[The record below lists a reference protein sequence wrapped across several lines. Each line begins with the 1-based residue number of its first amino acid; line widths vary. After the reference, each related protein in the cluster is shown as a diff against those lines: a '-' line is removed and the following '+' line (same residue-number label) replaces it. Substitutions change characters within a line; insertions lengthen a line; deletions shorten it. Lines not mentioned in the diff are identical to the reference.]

1 MCEPPIPNK
10 RPSATKRTQTPASF
24 PHFARLAGLWGKD
37 HPSNATPTL
46 ALRSA
51 APNAYGMTS
60 LLEPSGGGLGAAG
73 RVVAVLGP
81 TNTGK
86 TYLAIERML
95 GYRTGMIGFPLR
107 LLARENYDRIVSI
120 KGKNAV
126 ALVTGEEK
134 ILPPGATYWVCT
146 VESMPLDR
154 PVDFLAVDEIQLCA
168 DPERGHIFTDRL
180 LHARGMV
187 ETMFLGSDI
196 IQPLIR
202 RLVPRAEFIQRE
214 RFSKLTYAGY
224 KKLTRLP
231 PRSAVVAF
239 SATDVYAIAE
249 LIRRQRGGTAVV
261 LGALSPR
268 TRNAQVG
275 LYQAG
280 EVDYLVATDAIGMGL
295 NMDVDHVAFARMVK
309 FDGFSP
315 RRLRPT
321 EVAQIAGRAGR
332 HMRDGTFG
340 TTDEAGELEPDL
352 IDRVENHRFEMLRTL
367 SWRNSKLRF
376 DTPGFL
382 LKSLEE
388 RPPIPE
394 LLRARDADDH
404 LTLQALVRDQEIL
417 DLAKGR
423 ENVRL
428 LWEVCQ
434 VPDFRKT
441 LSDAHTRMLGQVY
454 RYLRTG
460 IGRLDEDWVEKQI
473 ARLDHTDGDI
483 DALVARIAHIRTWTY
498 ISHRQAWLK
507 DPVHWQE
514 RSRVIE
520 DKLSDALH
528 ERLTQRFIDR
538 RSATLARSLKDG
550 RNLLGGV
557 RADGDVVVEGHSVG
571 RLEGFRFVPDA
582 PVRSEEAKALFSAAR
597 RALRDEVVNRLRSF
611 EQEPDEA
618 FALEP
623 DGMLTANGIAVAR
636 LAPGPSPLAP
646 VIVPHDEG
654 LLDQAQR
661 DRVRARLERWLK
673 AHIAT
678 RLRPLATLREA
689 DKLAG
694 AARGLAF
701 QFLEGLG
708 ALPRAPVTAMVESL
722 EKSDRKALSK
732 LGVRLGV
739 SHIYLPALA
748 KPAAV
753 ELRALLWAVSQ
764 GLPLPAPTP
773 PPGRVSV
780 DLAGAPPAFRTAAFW
795 EAIGY
800 PTVGARA
807 VRVDMLDRL
816 ETEMMKQ
823 AKEGEAMPEPA
834 LAQMIGV
841 KPDELDGVLKALGYG
856 KTVAEDG
863 KATWRRRRNRR
874 SGKPRREAPTSS
886 DHPFAKLRE
895 LSRVE

>member
-1 MCEPPIPNK
+1 M
-10 RPSATKRTQTPASF
+10 
-24 PHFARLAGLWGKD
+24 
-37 HPSNATPTL
+37 
-46 ALRSA
+46 
-51 APNAYGMTS
+51 
-60 LLEPSGGGLGAAG
+60 
-73 RVVAVLGP
+73 VAVLGP

-95 GYRTGMIGFPLR
+95 GHRTGMIGFPLR

-120 KGKNAV
+120 KGRNAV

-134 ILPPGATYWVCT
+134 ILPPNPSYWVCT

-180 LHARGMV
+180 LHARGLV
-187 ETMFLGSDI
+187 ETMVLGSDTL
-196 IQPLIR
+196 QPLIR
-202 RLVPRAEFIQRE
+202 RLVPRVEFISRP
-214 RFSKLTYAGY
+214 RFSQLTYAGY

-249 LIRRQRGGTAVV
+249 MLRRQRGGTAVV

-309 FDGFSP
+309 FDGFAP
-315 RRLRPT
+315 RRLRAP

-340 TTDEAGELEPDL
+340 ITDEVQE
-352 IDRVENHRFEMLRTL
+352 IDADVVNRVENHEFETIKTI
-367 SWRNSKLRF
+367 SWRNSALRF

-388 RPPIPE
+388 RSPLPE
-394 LLRARDADDH
+394 LMRARDADDH
-404 LTLQALVRDQEIL
+404 LALQALVRDPDIM

-423 ENVRL
+423 DAVRL

-434 VPDFRKT
+434 IPDFRKV
-441 LSDAHTRMLGQVY
+441 LSDAHTRLLGQVF
-454 RYLRTG
+454 RSLRSG
-460 IGRLDEDWVEKQI
+460 VGRLDEDWVAKQI
-473 ARLDHTDGDI
+473 TRLDRTEGDI

-498 ISHRQAWLK
+498 ISNRPAWLK
-507 DPVHWQE
+507 DPLHWQE
-514 RSRVIE
+514 RTRAVE

-538 RSATLARSLKDG
+538 RSATLVRTLKDG
-550 RNLLGGV
+550 RDLIGGV
-557 RADGDVVVEGHSVG
+557 RADGEVVVEGHPVG

-582 PVRSEEAKALFSAAR
+582 PDRSDEARALLTAAR
-597 RALRDEVVNRLRSF
+597 RALRDELASRLRSF

-618 FALEP
+618 FALTP
-623 DGMLTANGIAVAR
+623 DGQFTANGIAVAR
-636 LAPGPSPLAP
+636 LAAGPSVLTPL
-646 VIVPHDEG
+646 VVPFDEG
-654 LLDQAQR
+654 LLDQGQR
-661 DRVRARLERWLK
+661 DRVRARLDRWLK
-673 AHIAT
+673 DHIAA
-678 RLRPLATLREA
+678 RLRPLIALSKAETLT
-689 DKLAG
+689 G

-701 QFLEGLG
+701 QLVEGMG
-708 ALPRAPVTAMVESL
+708 VLPRAPVAGLVEGL
-722 EKSDRKALSK
+722 EREDRKALAK

-739 SHIYLPALA
+739 SHLYLTALA

-753 ELRALLWAVSQ
+753 AMRGLLWAVRAGQ
-764 GLPLPAPTP
+764 PLPVPVP

-780 DLAGAPPAFRTAAFW
+780 EAAPEREGGPPPAFW

-800 PTVGARA
+800 PLAGGRA

-816 ETEMMKQ
+816 ETEMLKH
-823 AKEGEAMPEPA
+823 AKDGAPLTEPA
-834 LAQMIGV
+834 LGQMIGV
-841 KPDELDGVLKALGYG
+841 SPDELGGVLKGMGYSRS
-856 KTVAEDG
+856 VAQDG
-863 KATWRRRRNRR
+863 AVTWRRRRGPQSR
-874 SGKPRREAPTSS
+874 PRRETPANA
-886 DHPFAKLRE
+886 DHPFAKLRQ
-895 LSRVE
+895 LSGMG

>member
-1 MCEPPIPNK
+1 ML
-10 RPSATKRTQTPASF
+10 TP
-24 PHFARLAGLWGKD
+24 
-37 HPSNATPTL
+37 
-46 ALRSA
+46 
-51 APNAYGMTS
+51 MTS
-60 LLEPSGGGLGAAG
+60 VLDSYGGGSGIGG

-95 GYRTGMIGFPLR
+95 GHRTGMIGFPLR

-134 ILPPGATYWVCT
+134 ILPPNPSYWVCT

-154 PVDFLAVDEIQLCA
+154 AVDFLAVDEVQLCA

-180 LHARGMV
+180 LNARGLV
-187 ETMFLGSDI
+187 ETMFLGSDTM
-196 IQPLIR
+196 QPLIR
-202 RLVPRAEFIQRE
+202 RLVPRAEFISRP
-214 RFSKLTYAGY
+214 RFSQLTYSGY

-239 SATDVYAIAE
+239 SATDVYAMAE

-295 NMDVDHVAFARMVK
+295 NMDVDHVAFARIVK
-309 FDGFSP
+309 FDGFAP
-315 RRLRPT
+315 RRLRAP

-340 TTDEAGELEPDL
+340 TTDEVGELEAD
-352 IDRVENHRFEMLRTL
+352 IVTRVENHEFETVKTL
-367 SWRNSKLRF
+367 MWRNSKLRF

-388 RPPIPE
+388 RAPIPE
-394 LLRARDADDH
+394 LHRARDADDH
-404 LTLQALVRDQEIL
+404 LALQALVRDPEIL

-423 ENVRL
+423 DNVRL

-434 VPDFRKT
+434 VPDFRKV
-441 LSDAHTRMLGQVY
+441 LSDAHTRLLAQVF

-460 IGRLDEDWVEKQI
+460 IGRLDEDWVAKQI
-473 ARLDHTDGDI
+473 ARLDRTEGDI

-498 ISHRQAWLK
+498 ISNRPAWLK
-507 DPVHWQE
+507 DPVHWQSQT
-514 RSRVIE
+514 RAIE

-538 RSATLARSLKDG
+538 RSATLVRTLKDG
-550 RNLLGGV
+550 RELLGGV
-557 RADGDVVVEGHSVG
+557 RADGEVVVEGHPVG

-582 PVRSEEAKALFSAAR
+582 PERSEEAKSLLTAAR
-597 RALRDEVVNRLRSF
+597 RALRDEVASRLRAF
-611 EQEPDEA
+611 EEEPDEA
-618 FALEP
+618 FALGL
-623 DGMLTANGIAVAR
+623 DGVLTANGLAVAK
-636 LAPGPSPLAP
+636 LGPGPSVLTPA
-646 VIVPHDEG
+646 VIPFDEG
-654 LLDQAQR
+654 LLDQGQR

-673 AHIAT
+673 ERVAH
-678 RLRPLATLREA
+678 RLRPLLALRDAA
-689 DKLAG
+689 DLTG
-694 AARGLAF
+694 TARGLAF
-701 QFLEGLG
+701 QLVENMG
-708 ALPRAPVTAMVESL
+708 ALPRAPVASLVEGL
-722 EKSDRKALSK
+722 EKTDRKALARH
-732 LGVRLGV
+732 GVRLGV
-739 SHIYLPALA
+739 SHIYLTALA
-748 KPAAV
+748 KPGAV
-753 ELRALLWAVSQ
+753 ELRGLLWAVKHKLS
-764 GLPLPAPTP
+764 LPVPIP

-780 DLAGAPPAFRTAAFW
+780 ESAGAPPAFW

-800 PTVGARA
+800 PAAGPRA

-816 ETEMMKQ
+816 ETEMLKR
-823 AKEGEAMPEPA
+823 AKEGGAVAEPA
-834 LAQMIGV
+834 LGQMIGV
-841 KPDELDGVLKALGYG
+841 SPEELGGVLKGLGY
-856 KTVAEDG
+856 TRSVAEDG
-863 KATWRRRRNRR
+863 AVTWRRRR
-874 SGKPRREAPTSS
+874 GHHAKPRRDKPINT
-886 DHPFAKLRE
+886 DHPFAKLRQ
-895 LSRVE
+895 LSGTG

>member
-1 MCEPPIPNK
+1 MLYP
-10 RPSATKRTQTPASF
+10 
-24 PHFARLAGLWGKD
+24 
-37 HPSNATPTL
+37 
-46 ALRSA
+46 
-51 APNAYGMTS
+51 MTS
-60 LLEPSGGGLGAAG
+60 VLDSYGGGPGIGG

-95 GYRTGMIGFPLR
+95 GHRTGMIGFPLR

-134 ILPPGATYWVCT
+134 ILPPNPSYWVCT

-154 PVDFLAVDEIQLCA
+154 AVDFLAVDEVQLCA

-180 LHARGMV
+180 LNARGLV
-187 ETMFLGSDI
+187 ETMFLGSDTM
-196 IQPLIR
+196 QPLIR
-202 RLVPRAEFIQRE
+202 RLVPRAEFISRP
-214 RFSKLTYAGY
+214 RFSQLTYSGY

-239 SATDVYAIAE
+239 SATDVYAMAE

-295 NMDVDHVAFARMVK
+295 NMDVDHVAFARIVK
-309 FDGFSP
+309 FDGFAP
-315 RRLRPT
+315 RRLRAP

-340 TTDEAGELEPDL
+340 TTDEVGELEAD
-352 IDRVENHRFEMLRTL
+352 IVTRVENHEFETVKTL
-367 SWRNSKLRF
+367 MWRNSKLRF

-388 RPPIPE
+388 RAPIPE
-394 LLRARDADDH
+394 LHRARDADDH
-404 LTLQALVRDQEIL
+404 LALQALVRDPEII

-423 ENVRL
+423 DNVRL

-434 VPDFRKT
+434 VPDFRKV
-441 LSDAHTRMLGQVY
+441 LSDAHTRLLAQVF

-460 IGRLDEDWVEKQI
+460 IGRLDEDWVAKQI
-473 ARLDHTDGDI
+473 ARLDRTEGDI

-498 ISHRQAWLK
+498 ISNRPAWLK
-507 DPVHWQE
+507 DPVHWQGQT
-514 RSRVIE
+514 RAIE

-538 RSATLARSLKDG
+538 RSATLVRTLKDG
-550 RNLLGGV
+550 RALLGGV
-557 RADGDVVVEGHSVG
+557 RADGEVVVEGHPVG

-582 PVRSEEAKALFSAAR
+582 PERSEEAKSLLTAAR
-597 RALRDEVVNRLRSF
+597 RALRDEVASRLRAF
-611 EQEPDEA
+611 EEEPDEA
-618 FALEP
+618 FALGF
-623 DGMLTANGIAVAR
+623 DGVLTANGLAVAK
-636 LAPGPSPLAP
+636 LGPGPSVLTPAVFP
-646 VIVPHDEG
+646 FDEG
-654 LLDQAQR
+654 LLDQGQR

-673 AHIAT
+673 ERVAH
-678 RLRPLATLREA
+678 RLKPLLALRDAA
-689 DKLAG
+689 DLTG
-694 AARGLAF
+694 TARGLAF
-701 QFLEGLG
+701 QLVENMG
-708 ALPRAPVTAMVESL
+708 ALPRAPVASPVEGL
-722 EKSDRKALSK
+722 EKTDRKALARH
-732 LGVRLGV
+732 GVRLGV
-739 SHIYLPALA
+739 SHIYLTALA
-748 KPAAV
+748 KPGAV
-753 ELRALLWAVSQ
+753 ELRGLLWAVKHKLS
-764 GLPLPAPTP
+764 LPVPIP

-780 DLAGAPPAFRTAAFW
+780 ESAGAPPAFW

-800 PTVGARA
+800 PAAGPRA

-816 ETEMMKQ
+816 ETEMLKR
-823 AKEGEAMPEPA
+823 AKEGGAVAEPA
-834 LAQMIGV
+834 LGQMIGV
-841 KPDELDGVLKALGYG
+841 SPEELGGVLKGLGY
-856 KTVAEDG
+856 TRSVAEDG
-863 KATWRRRRNRR
+863 AVTWRRRR
-874 SGKPRREAPTSS
+874 GHHAKPRRDKPINT
-886 DHPFAKLRE
+886 DHPFAKLRQ
-895 LSRVE
+895 LSGTG